1 MPDAHGRT
9 SKSTTGRRR
18 GGQPGNKNGLRHGFY
33 SRLWTIETD
42 KELAGSL
49 IEDEIALYRFK
60 ALALAILTPLKD
72 PDEAE
77 LKRYDR
83 LIATGIAINTLER
96 TRLLARGHGG
106 DIADEIW
113 KAIMELNPY
122 EEL

>member
-1 MPDAHGRT
+1 MPNAHGRT

-33 SRLWTIETD
+33 SHLYTIEEE
-42 KELAGSL
+42 KELRDSS
-49 IEDEIALYRFK
+49 IEDEQSIARFK
-60 ALALAILTPLKD
+60 ARRFAELTPLKN
-72 PDEAE
+72 PTERE
-77 LKRYDR
+77 LAIFDR
-83 LIATGIAINTLER
+83 FNAILITINTIER

-106 DIADEIW
+106 EIEDEIW